1 MIRVPEKPTDQDR
14 DLIKPLKL
22 EKVLHALA
30 DPVRLGIV
38 LQLQRDGESS
48 CAALD
53 GGRPKSTM
61 SHQFRVLREAGLVHT
76 RSKGVTHMNMLCRQ
90 SLDAA
95 FPGLLDVILAAA
107 DERLSPGRAASQA
120 GTETLPHTT
129 GAGSVSR
136 TSSARLPPRA

>member
-1 MIRVPEKPTDQDR
+1 MKAPENSMTDQDPA
-14 DLIKPLKL
+14 LLKPLSL
-22 EKVLHALA
+22 EKVLHALG

-38 LQLQRDGESS
+38 LQLQREGENS
-48 CAALD
+48 CAALN

-76 RSKGVTHMNMLCRQ
+76 RNHGVTHMNMLCRQ

-107 DERLSPGRAASQA
+107 EKGSKDSHAAARADAATLRRA
-120 GTETLPHTT
+120 G
-129 GAGSVSR
+129 
-136 TSSARLPPRA
+136 

>member
-1 MIRVPEKPTDQDR
+1 MNAPERSTDQGPAP
-14 DLIKPLKL
+14 LKPLSL
-22 EKVLHALA
+22 EKVLHALG

-38 LQLQRDGESS
+38 LQLEREGESS

-76 RSKGVTHMNMLCRQ
+76 RNQGVTHMNMLCRQ

-107 DERLSPGRAASQA
+107 DKRPKHSHATSRA
-120 GTETLPHTT
+120 T
-129 GAGSVSR
+129 SR
-136 TSSARLPPRA
+136 TLQRAG

>member
-1 MIRVPEKPTDQDR
+1 MPEKSKGQDYG
-14 DLIKPLKL
+14 LHKPLSL
-22 EKVLHALA
+22 EKVLHALG

-38 LQLQRDGESS
+38 LQLEREGESS

-76 RSKGVTHMNMLCRQ
+76 RNQGVTHMNMLCRQ
-90 SLDAA
+90 SLEAA

-107 DERLSPGRAASQA
+107 DKRPKPGHATSRATSKTLQRA
-120 GTETLPHTT
+120 G
-129 GAGSVSR
+129 
-136 TSSARLPPRA
+136 